1 MRVNEALPGCDER
14 VVTIYSNSEERN
26 RIEDDNEDFVCP
38 AFDALFKVHDM
49 VVVEEFDDDDD
60 YNDNDEYSEGQTVVT
75 VRMLVPSD
83 QIGYLIGKGGPIIQT
98 LRNDTNAQIRVRND
112 NLPMCTEKART
123 ILMVQ
128 RNLLGMKTMVK
139 WYDCHKKIYDS
150 GNQIYS

>member
-112 NLPMCTEKART
+112 NLPMCALAMSHDE
-123 ILMVQ
+123 
-128 RNLLGMKTMVK
+128 LL
-139 WYDCHKKIYDS
+139 
-150 GNQIYS
+150 QIIGDPSAVREALYQVAFLLYNNPSRF